1 MPKAKP
7 RKGSS
12 HAEEDL
18 QATFTLRIVELL
30 GDTEVVSKIKIALY
44 PDDLMA
50 EIKEL
55 RAEITQ
61 LRSVLDEEDR
71 VIGELHDRVNVLGAS
86 VDASE
91 QYGRRANL
99 RIQGV
104 VESGTGE
111 DVCAKVL
118 EVINS
123 TMLLLP
129 PLNNVDIERC
139 HRLRRQTDLTR
150 PRTML
155 VRFKSEN
162 YATLY
167 TMLGDN

>member
-61 LRSVLDEEDR
+61 LHSVFDEEDR
-71 VIGELHDRVNVLGAS
+71 VIGELHDMVNVLEAK
-86 VDASE
+86 VDATE

-104 VESGTGE
+104 IESGTGE
-111 DVCAKVL
+111 DVCAC
-118 EVINS
+118 EVSNS